1 MITKVFRFAAL
12 GMLLSTPLTATP
24 APTPEQ
30 ILADASRYTV
40 KVQVLNEIAL
50 NQDDGGASMG
60 TGFLINKKRG
70 WLLTNAHVA
79 TRSPST
85 IKVSFRNGEEFEAK
99 RIHVDPVIDLGSG
112 PIKSLARGLIG

>member
-1 MITKVFRFAAL
+1 MIKIVFRFAAL
-12 GMLLSTPLTATP
+12 GMALSTPLTATP

-50 NQDDGGASMG
+50 NQDDGGAGMG
-60 TGFLINKKRG
+60 TGFLIDKKRG

-79 TRSPST
+79 TRSPS
-85 IKVSFRNGEEFEAK
+85 VHRQHQWHRFD
-99 RIHVDPVIDLGSG
+99 VVI
-112 PIKSLARGLIG
+112 